1 MNLPQ
6 RAEGGVA
13 APVVEGVRSP
23 TAGRLLLMVAVV
35 EGGAGELD
43 PNRWIDVAA
52 GAELG
57 RVHEGGERAP
67 SPAVDHAVGL
77 RRNLGD
83 DAGRHRRRC
92 GLGQLDVPVTV
103 ALVEPQAPH
112 PARYHE
118 YAVLAPRARRTW
130 VFAREAPGNPRRQ
143 GLGDGRGRRRAALE
157 RRVDLLAPAIV
168 GFGAPLRARHSS

>member
-23 TAGRLLLMVAVV
+23 TAGRLLLMVPVV

-67 SPAVDHAVGL
+67 SPAVNHAVRL

-83 DAGRHRRRC
+83 DAGRHRRGG

-112 PARYHE
+112 PAGDHE
-118 YAVLAPRARRTW
+118 YAVLPPPAPCPSVSARH
-130 VFAREAPGNPRRQ
+130 APGGPPRPE
-143 GLGDGRGRRRAALE
+143 LRGEHA
-157 RRVDLLAPAIV
+157 
-168 GFGAPLRARHSS
+168 G

>member
-1 MNLPQ
+1 MDLPQ
-6 RAEGGVA
+6 RAAGGVA
-13 APVVEGVRSP
+13 AAMLEGVRST
-23 TAGRLLLMVAVV
+23 TAGRLLPMVAVV

-83 DAGRHRRRC
+83 DAGRHRRGC
-92 GLGQLDVPVTV
+92 GPGQLDVPVTA
-103 ALVEPQAPH
+103 ALMEPHASH
-112 PARYHE
+112 PPGDHE
-118 YAVLAPRARRTW
+118 YAVLPPPPR
-130 VFAREAPGNPRRQ
+130 G
-143 GLGDGRGRRRAALE
+143 
-157 RRVDLLAPAIV
+157 
-168 GFGAPLRARHSS
+168 